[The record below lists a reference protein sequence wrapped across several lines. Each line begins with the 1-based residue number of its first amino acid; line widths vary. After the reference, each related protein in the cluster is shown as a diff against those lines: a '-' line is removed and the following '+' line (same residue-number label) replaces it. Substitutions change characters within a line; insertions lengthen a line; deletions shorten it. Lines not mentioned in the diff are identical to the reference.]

1 MVTEDKESSSVHN
14 ESSPE
19 KSGTAPGASQ
29 TILSRKMRKILD
41 SQLETDFETQEA
53 LKELS
58 SFFTENTLKNRRYLR
73 GEIERRS
80 LQINLDFLE
89 SFGKVKSALES
100 VRNEVTAINASC
112 VVMKNQLD
120 ATKSRTR
127 DLVTQ
132 TTSLQDRGNTLE
144 RRELLVQTFFEKISI
159 NVGAN

>member
-19 KSGTAPGASQ
+19 KSGTGPGASQ

-120 ATKSRTR
+120 ATKS
-127 DLVTQ
+127 
-132 TTSLQDRGNTLE
+132 SNE
-144 RRELLVQTFFEKISI
+144 SI
-159 NVGAN
+159 TCFHEF

>member
-1 MVTEDKESSSVHN
+1 MVTEDKESPSPNH
-14 ESSPE
+14 ESNTE
-19 KSGTAPGASQ
+19 KSGTTPGASQ

-53 LKELS
+53 LRELS

-89 SFGKVKSALES
+89 SFGKVKQALEE
-100 VRNEVTAINASC
+100 VRNEVSAINSSC
-112 VVMKNQLD
+112 VEMKKQLD

-127 DLVTQ
+127 DLVAQ
-132 TTSLQDRGNTLE
+132 TTSLQVRIFKNYTL
-144 RRELLVQTFFEKISI
+144 SYM
-159 NVGAN
+159 

>member
-1 MVTEDKESSSVHN
+1 MVTEDKESPSSNH
-14 ESSPE
+14 ESNTE
-19 KSGTAPGASQ
+19 KSGTTPGASQ

-53 LKELS
+53 LRELS

-89 SFGKVKSALES
+89 SFGKVKQALEE
-100 VRNEVTAINASC
+100 VRNEVSAINSSC
-112 VVMKNQLD
+112 VEMKKQLD

-127 DLVTQ
+127 DLVAQ
-132 TTSLQDRGNTLE
+132 TTSLQVRIFKNYTLSYIC
-144 RRELLVQTFFEKISI
+144 LLF
-159 NVGAN
+159 

>member
-1 MVTEDKESSSVHN
+1 MYKFIN
-14 ESSPE
+14 ESNTE
-19 KSGTAPGASQ
+19 KSGTTPGASQ

-53 LKELS
+53 LRELS

-89 SFGKVKSALES
+89 SFGKVKQALEE
-100 VRNEVTAINASC
+100 VRNEVSAINSSC
-112 VVMKNQLD
+112 VEMKKQLD

-127 DLVTQ
+127 DLVAQ
-132 TTSLQDRGNTLE
+132 TTSLQVRIFKKLSPFCE
-144 RRELLVQTFFEKISI
+144 
-159 NVGAN
+159 

>member
-19 KSGTAPGASQ
+19 KFGTAPGASQ

-120 ATKSRTR
+120 ATKSSNEFI
-127 DLVTQ
+127 
-132 TTSLQDRGNTLE
+132 TSFHE
-144 RRELLVQTFFEKISI
+144 F
-159 NVGAN
+159 

>member
-1 MVTEDKESSSVHN
+1 MVTEDKESPSPNH
-14 ESSPE
+14 ESNTE
-19 KSGTAPGASQ
+19 KSGTTPGASQ

-53 LKELS
+53 LRELS

-89 SFGKVKSALES
+89 SFGKVKQALEE
-100 VRNEVTAINASC
+100 VRNEVSAINSSC
-112 VVMKNQLD
+112 VEMKKQLD

-127 DLVTQ
+127 DLVAQ
-132 TTSLQDRGNTLE
+132 TTSLQVRIFKNYTLSYIC
-144 RRELLVQTFFEKISI
+144 LLF
-159 NVGAN
+159 

>member
-120 ATKSRTR
+120 ATKS
-127 DLVTQ
+127 
-132 TTSLQDRGNTLE
+132 SNE
-144 RRELLVQTFFEKISI
+144 FFTCFHEF
-159 NVGAN
+159 

>member
-1 MVTEDKESSSVHN
+1 MVTEDKESSSPNH
-14 ESSPE
+14 ESNTE
-19 KSGTAPGASQ
+19 KSGTTPGASQ

-53 LKELS
+53 LRELS

-89 SFGKVKSALES
+89 SFGKVKQALEE
-100 VRNEVTAINASC
+100 VRNEVSAINSSC
-112 VVMKNQLD
+112 VEMKKQLD

-127 DLVTQ
+127 DLVAQ
-132 TTSLQDRGNTLE
+132 TTSLQVRLFKNCHGCQLPT
-144 RRELLVQTFFEKISI
+144 ISWI
-159 NVGAN
+159 

>member
-1 MVTEDKESSSVHN
+1 MVTEDKESPSPNH
-14 ESSPE
+14 ESNTE
-19 KSGTAPGASQ
+19 KSGTTPGASQ

-53 LKELS
+53 LRELS

-89 SFGKVKSALES
+89 SFGKVKQALEE
-100 VRNEVTAINASC
+100 VRNEVSAINSSC
-112 VVMKNQLD
+112 VEMKKQLD

-127 DLVTQ
+127 DLVAQ
-132 TTSLQDRGNTLE
+132 TTSLQVRIFKKFSSFCE
-144 RRELLVQTFFEKISI
+144 
-159 NVGAN
+159 

>member
-1 MVTEDKESSSVHN
+1 MVTEDKESPSPNH
-14 ESSPE
+14 ESNTE
-19 KSGTAPGASQ
+19 KSGTTPGASQ

-53 LKELS
+53 LRELS

-89 SFGKVKSALES
+89 SFGKVKQALEE
-100 VRNEVTAINASC
+100 VRNEVSAINSSC
-112 VVMKNQLD
+112 VEMKKQLD

-127 DLVTQ
+127 DLVAQ
-132 TTSLQDRGNTLE
+132 TTSLQVRL
-144 RRELLVQTFFEKISI
+144 FK
-159 NVGAN
+159 